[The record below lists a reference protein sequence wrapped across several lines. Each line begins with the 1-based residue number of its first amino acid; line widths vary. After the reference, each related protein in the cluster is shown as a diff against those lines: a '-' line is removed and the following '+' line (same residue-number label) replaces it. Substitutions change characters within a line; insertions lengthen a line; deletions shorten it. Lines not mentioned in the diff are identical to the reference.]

1 MAGDFYIRPQIFVPI
16 KQIVAA
22 QSLRNTAR
30 PGYYSMLPVSCSEG
44 VAADNRRHLAAQLDS
59 ADLLLPHLQHGD
71 HIWLDDGQAWRERP
85 VADAIITN
93 RPGRLIGVSTADCV
107 AVLLYD
113 PHHEVVAAVHSGWR
127 GTVKNITGQVIGR
140 LEEEFKTRPS
150 DLRAYLSPAPNPGE
164 YEVGLDVAAKFAPD
178 YLNEKGDDNYWL
190 DNKLAIVDQLL
201 SAGVQRGNIEVS
213 PLSSFDQR
221 LHSHRRDGV
230 SAGRHVSVIGIKYL
244 QSEPAGDS

>member
-30 PGYYSMLPVSCSEG
+30 PGYYSMLPISSSED
-44 VAADNRRHLAAQLDS
+44 AAGDNRKHLATQLGFT
-59 ADLLLPHLQHGD
+59 DLLLPRLQHGD
-71 HIWLDDGQAWRERP
+71 QIWMDDGLAWTERP

-113 PHHEVVAAVHSGWR
+113 PLQEVVAAVHSGWR
-127 GTVKNITGQVIGR
+127 GTIKNITGQVIGR
-140 LEEEFKTRPS
+140 LEEEFKSRPS

-164 YEVGLDVAAKFAPD
+164 FEVGLDVAAQFLPK
-178 YLNEKGDDNYWL
+178 YLVKKGDDKYWL
-190 DNKLAIVDQLL
+190 DNKSAVLDQLL
-201 SAGVQRGNIEVS
+201 SAGVERDRIEIS
-213 PLSSFDQR
+213 PLSSFSQEF
-221 LHSHRRDGV
+221 HSHRRDGV
-230 SAGRHVSVIGIKYL
+230 LAGRHVSVIGLK
-244 QSEPAGDS
+244 G